1 MSGGQLFAAGVVIA
15 CVFAAGVLAACV
27 VLVPRG
33 RRRAAELRRANERN
47 TELWRWA
54 TERNRTL
61 RNQVREADHRANKT
75 ATALMR
81 LEDERDEFM
90 RERAPRC
97 PEMN

>member
-1 MSGGQLFAAGVVIA
+1 
-15 CVFAAGVLAACV
+15 
-27 VLVPRG
+27 
-33 RRRAAELRRANERN
+33 
-47 TELWRWA
+47 
-54 TERNRTL
+54 
-61 RNQVREADHRANKT
+61 VREADHRANKT